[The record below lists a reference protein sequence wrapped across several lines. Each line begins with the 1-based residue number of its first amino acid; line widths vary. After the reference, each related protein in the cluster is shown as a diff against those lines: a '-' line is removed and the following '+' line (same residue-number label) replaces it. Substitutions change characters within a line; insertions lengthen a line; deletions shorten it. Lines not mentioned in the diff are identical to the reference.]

1 MTTQFKQDK
10 LAVENA
16 AQDAQNVAVYKGWL
30 AQHPNVVDCIANEK
44 MFRKYMDFTDE
55 LTEADFD
62 FAYGNL
68 YGNLGDKVLATQ
80 RVPTAEETKAALI
93 DKIIERLQTTNNKHW
108 QIPHNVQIERA
119 KMQFHSIEQLTARL
133 DEIVRAQTLNALSP
147 EERQKIVVE
156 GRRYTGYPQLSKTV
170 VRPGTVRAVPQDA
183 AYLRSLDLWDLKR
196 LCRLYGTEQVNARL
210 AGRD

>member
-1 MTTQFKQDK
+1 MTQYEQDK
-10 LAVENA
+10 VAVENA
-16 AQDAQNVAVYKGWL
+16 AQYQSNLETYNRWL
-30 AQHPNVVDCIANEK
+30 EKHPDINPCIANQKAFEE
-44 MFRKYMDFTDE
+44 YLDWADE
-55 LTEADFD
+55 VTPADLD
-62 FAYGNL
+62 FALGNML
-68 YGNLGDKVLATQ
+68 DRLQLATQ
-80 RVPTAEETKAALI
+80 RVPTPEETKAALI

-119 KMQFHSIEQLTARL
+119 KMQFWSLEQLTARL
-133 DEIVRAQTLNALSP
+133 EEIVRAQTLNALSP

-183 AYLRSLDLWDLKR
+183 AYLRSLDPFDLKR
-196 LCRLYGTEQVNARL
+196 LCRLYGVEQVNARL